1 MKLTITDKTSLS
13 SEVIIVAQENLQ
25 KLVTETKCPNSKK
38 LLGKKVFKAKF
49 GEVLPLLHSEKTVI
63 LLGIGLRQD
72 FLSSEYDKSIAKACD
87 FLKKINIEEVAINV
101 DYVFENCDIKQFA
114 SETVRALISESYVF
128 DELKTV
134 KESYSLN
141 QVELVYSGNQDL
153 DQAVKIGSAIACG
166 QNYAKDLQNL
176 PANICNTDYM
186 LNEAR
191 ELTSKY
197 DKFDLEYLDEDAMK
211 ELGMGCALAVGRGS
225 DMPNYI
231 VSMKYNGATDD
242 QAPIVLVGKGL
253 VFDSG
258 GLCIKPAAG
267 MDTMKM
273 DMGGAAVVMG
283 TMKTLAML
291 NLPVNVIGVMALAE
305 NAIDARSYR
314 PGDVLKSMK
323 GITVEVSNTDAEG
336 RLVLCDTLTYV
347 GKYKPKVVIDMAT
360 LTGAMIIS
368 LGDAF
373 SGLFANSDKLANS
386 LQQAAQASNDLVWR
400 LPLHKPYLDKIKSK
414 VADVDN
420 CNRDRSA
427 GSIVAALF
435 LSKFTE
441 DYEWAHLDIAGSA
454 MGDFSS
460 CKASGRPIPLL
471 THYLLSQAK

>member
-1 MKLTITDKTSLS
+1 MKLTITDNVSLS

-25 KLVTETKCPNSKK
+25 KLVAETKNLSSKK
-38 LLGKKVFKAKF
+38 LLEKKVFKAKF
-49 GEVLPLLHSEKTVI
+49 GELLPLLHDEKTVI

-72 FLSSEYDKSIAKACD
+72 FLSSEYDKAIVKACD
-87 FLKKINIEEVAINV
+87 FLKKLSIEEVAININ
-101 DYVFENCDIKQFA
+101 YIFESCDIKQFA
-114 SETVRALISESYVF
+114 SETIRALVSESYVF

-134 KESYSLN
+134 KENYSLN
-141 QVELVYSGNQDL
+141 HIELVYSGNQDL
-153 DQAVKIGSAIACG
+153 KQAAQVGSAIACG

-197 DKFDLEYLDEDAMK
+197 DKFDLEYLDQNAMA

-225 DMPNYI
+225 DMPNYT
-231 VSMKYNGATDD
+231 VSMKYNGGAAD

-253 VFDSG
+253 VFDNG
-258 GLCIKPAAG
+258 GVCIKPAAG

-291 NLPVNVIGVMALAE
+291 NLSINVVGVMALAE
-305 NAIDARSYR
+305 NAVDSRSYR

-336 RLVLCDTLTYV
+336 RLVLCDTLTYI
-347 GKYKPKVVIDMAT
+347 GKYKPKAVIDMAT
-360 LTGAMIIS
+360 LTGAMIVS

-414 VADVDN
+414 VADIDN

-454 MGDFSS
+454 MGDFTN
-460 CKASGRPIPLL
+460 CKASGRPVPLL